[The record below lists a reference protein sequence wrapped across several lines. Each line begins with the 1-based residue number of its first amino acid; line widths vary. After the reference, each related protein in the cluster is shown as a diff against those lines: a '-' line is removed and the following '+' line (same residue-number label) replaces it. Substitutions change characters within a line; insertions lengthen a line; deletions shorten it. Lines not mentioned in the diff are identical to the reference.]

1 MNIAVTPPALP
12 EEPNVDLALKDA
24 RDQVMRETG
33 TIPTGER
40 AGSRKVYVAGELYPD
55 IRVPFREVAVH
66 PSANEP
72 PVTIYDSSG
81 PYTDP
86 TVTIDIKRGLPLVK
100 SSWQL
105 DRGDIAPVLN
115 PREVRPEDNGHAS
128 GKNLAPRF
136 DVSNHRVF
144 KGVEGRPVTQY
155 EYAKAGIITPEMEYV
170 AIRENLRREEGS
182 RVEGRGSDAGSIT
195 FADGTTMPSPNAAF
209 SPSSTLDPRPSTR
222 DGESFGAS
230 IPDYVT
236 PEFVRS
242 EIARGR
248 AIIPHNINH
257 PEVEPMIIGRNFL
270 VKINANIGNS
280 AVLSSVDDEVDK
292 LVWATRWGADNVMD
306 LSTGRNIHN
315 IRDWII
321 RNSSVPIGTVPIYQ
335 ALEKVN
341 GVAED
346 LTWEVFRDTLIEQA
360 EQGVDYF
367 TIHSG
372 VRLPFVPM
380 TARRV
385 TGIVSRGGSIMA
397 KWCLSHHRESFLYE
411 HFEDICDIM
420 RAYDVSFSLG
430 DGLRPGSIADA
441 NDEAQFAELR
451 TLGELTKIAW
461 AKGCQVM
468 IEGPGHVP
476 MHKIKANMDE
486 QLKHCHEAPFYTLGP
501 LTTDIAPGYDHITS
515 AIGAAMIGW
524 FGTAMLC
531 YVTPKEHLGLP
542 DRQDVKDGVITYKI
556 AAHAADLA
564 KGHPAARLHDDALSR
579 ARFEFR
585 WEDQFNLGLDPET
598 ARKYHD
604 ATLPKEAHK
613 TAHFCS
619 MCGPKFCSMKISQ
632 DIRRDAAAQND
643 AGGSLAEAEAGMA
656 EMSAKFR
663 AGGGQIGIKAPT

>member
-1 MNIAVTPPALP
+1 MNINVTATTEQPH
-12 EEPNVDLALKDA
+12 EPNVELPLAEA
-24 RDQVMRETG
+24 RKAVEAETG
-33 TIPTGER
+33 RIPTGPR
-40 AGSRKVYVAGELYPD
+40 AGGVKVYVAGELFPD

-72 PVTIYDSSG
+72 PVTMYDSSG

-86 TVTIDIKRGLPLVK
+86 SVTIDIKKGLPRVK

-115 PREVRPEDNGHAS
+115 PREVKPEDNGHAS
-128 GKNLAPRF
+128 GKHLAPRF
-136 DVSNHRVF
+136 DVSNHQVF

-155 EYAKAGIITPEMEYV
+155 EYARAGIITPEMEYV
-170 AIRENLRREEGS
+170 AIRENLRREQ
-182 RVEGRGSDAGSIT
+182 
-195 FADGTTMPSPNAAF
+195 NA
-209 SPSSTLDPRPSTR
+209 PCIR
-222 DGESFGAS
+222 DGEDFGAS
-230 IPDYVT
+230 IPDFVT
-236 PEFVRS
+236 PEFVRQ

-341 GVAED
+341 GIAED

-367 TIHSG
+367 TIHAG

-380 TARRV
+380 TAKRV

-397 KWCLSHHRESFLYE
+397 KWCLAHHKESFLYE

-564 KGHPAARLHDDALSR
+564 KGHPAARMHDDALSR

-604 ATLPKEAHK
+604 ETLPKEAHK

-632 DIRRDAAAQND
+632 DIRDAAKAQND
-643 AGGSLAEAEAGMA
+643 AGASLAAQEAEAGMA

-663 AGGGQIGIKAPT
+663 AGGAAIEVKV

>member
-1 MNIAVTPPALP
+1 MNIQVTPPALP
-12 EEPNVDLALKDA
+12 EEPNIELPLADA
-24 RDQVMRETG
+24 RKAVEAETG
-33 TIPTGER
+33 RIPTGSR
-40 AGSRKVYVAGELYPD
+40 AGGVKVYVAGELFPD

-72 PVTIYDSSG
+72 PVTMYDSSG

-86 TVTIDIKRGLPLVK
+86 SVTIDIKRGLPKVK

-105 DRGDIAPVLN
+105 DRGDIAPVAN
-115 PREVRPEDNGHAS
+115 PREVKPEDNGHAS
-128 GKNLAPRF
+128 GKHLAPRF
-136 DVSNHRVF
+136 DVSNHQVF

-170 AIRENLRREEGS
+170 AIRENMRRKQ
-182 RVEGRGSDAGSIT
+182 
-195 FADGTTMPSPNAAF
+195 NA
-209 SPSSTLDPRPSTR
+209 PCIR
-222 DGESFGAS
+222 DGEDFGAS
-230 IPDYVT
+230 IPDFVT
-236 PEFVRS
+236 PEFVRQ

-346 LTWEVFRDTLIEQA
+346 LTWEVYRDTLIEQC

-367 TIHSG
+367 TIHAG
-372 VRLPFVPM
+372 VRLPFIPM
-380 TARRV
+380 TAKRV

-397 KWCLSHHRESFLYE
+397 KWCLAHHKESFLYE

-604 ATLPKEAHK
+604 ETLPKEAHK

-632 DIRRDAAAQND
+632 DIRDAARGQND
-643 AGGSLAEAEAGMA
+643 AGASLTEAEAGMA

-663 AGGGQIGIKAPT
+663 AGGGAIEVKV

>member
-1 MNIAVTPPALP
+1 MNILVTPPKASEAQAASDSLP
-12 EEPNVDLALKDA
+12 LKDA
-24 RDQVMRETG
+24 REQVMKETG

-86 TVTIDIKRGLPLVK
+86 SVTIDIKRGLPLVK

-105 DRGDIAPVLN
+105 DRGDIAPVAN

-136 DVSNHRVF
+136 DTSRHKVF

-170 AIRENLRREEGS
+170 AIRENLRREQ
-182 RVEGRGSDAGSIT
+182 
-195 FADGTTMPSPNAAF
+195 NA
-209 SPSSTLDPRPSTR
+209 PCIR
-222 DGESFGAS
+222 DGEDFGAS
-230 IPDYVT
+230 IPDFVT
-236 PEFVRS
+236 PEFVRQ

-367 TIHSG
+367 TIHAG

-380 TARRV
+380 TAKRV

-564 KGHPAARLHDDALSR
+564 KGHPSARAWDDALSR

-598 ARKYHD
+598 AREYHD
-604 ATLPKEAHK
+604 ETLPKEAHK

-643 AGGSLAEAEAGMA
+643 AGGSLGADEAEAEAGMREMA
-656 EMSAKFR
+656 EKFR
-663 AGGGQIGIKAPT
+663 AGGGEIEVKV